1 MKLNKCFFSI
11 VVICIYNCKW
21 LIGYYTYRII
31 KDLIELD
38 EKNEYFLFSNCEL
51 SVNFPLKKNVH
62 FILLPFKSRLLWSRY
77 ILGIKTKKYKL
88 DVFWSPTH
96 NLPIVQQ
103 RNTKYFMTVHDI
115 ANHILP
121 NISQSKDNQQ
131 RYLRVILN
139 SSCKTADSII
149 VPSLATKNDLVDYFK
164 VKEDKIKVVYEG
176 GDAEKSIRPIDK
188 KELVDKYKITKPYFL
203 YIGTLQPRKNI
214 ETIVDAFERLN
225 NSNVQ
230 LVLAGGIGW
239 GKVTSFI
246 FRDKSVGWG
255 LDARY
260 KYKRKGKVKSK
271 RLYYKLSSFYN
282 YYEKAIN
289 HRENCYYCKY
299 SCESRVGDITL
310 GDFWGVEKNQPDCLC
325 ENGGTIDE
333 RAGVSFC
340 LINSTRGIE
349 LFDRAS
355 EFIDYVSSDF
365 KIISMQNDNLLRPTA
380 IPNNRKSIM
389 ELYRNEGYEAKK
401 IRYSISFYACHTMN
415 QKSSIYNYFSTHYFT

>member
-1 MKLNKCFFSI
+1 MRIGINVSVLKKGENISG
-11 VVICIYNCKW
+11 
-21 LIGYYTYRII
+21 IGYYTYRII

-239 GKVTSFI
+239 GMEDTLNKI
-246 FRDKSVGWG
+246 
-255 LDARY
+255 
-260 KYKRKGKVKSK
+260 
-271 RLYYKLSSFYN
+271 KLSNCSNNIILTGYISEA
-282 YYEKAIN
+282 EKAALYSNAMSFVFPSLYEGFGIPILESFSYGIPVITARNSSLPEVGGDAAIYMENVHSSEQLEEAMQTIIN
-289 HRENCYYCKY
+289 MDVQEREAL
-299 SCESRVGDITL
+299 SL
-310 GDFWGVEKNQPDCLC
+310 
-325 ENGGTIDE
+325 
-333 RAGVSFC
+333 
-340 LINSTRGIE
+340 RGIKQYNK
-349 LFDRAS
+349 FTW
-355 EFIDYVSSDF
+355 
-365 KIISMQNDNLLRPTA
+365 K
-380 IPNNRKSIM
+380 KC
-389 ELYRNEGYEAKK
+389 AKGILK
-401 IRYSISFYACHTMN
+401 CFE
-415 QKSSIYNYFSTHYFT
+415 NYQTFCGG

>member
-1 MKLNKCFFSI
+1 MELFTEKKECCGCAACVSI
-11 VVICIYNCKW
+11 CPKAAISM
-21 LIGYYTYRII
+21 I
-31 KDLIELD
+31 KDETGSYFPKIDEILCINCGACQKVCDFQKKDENQFGQKVIKAYGAASKDESLKRKSASGGMFAQLAKVCLENGGVVYGAAMLFENDKLVVRHIQVDNINKLHLIQGSKYVQSNIGDTYHKVKKDLLAG
-38 EKNEYFLFSNCEL
+38 KKVLFSGTPCQVAAL
-51 SVNFPLKKNVH
+51 KSFLKKDYENLYTVDIICH
-62 FILLPFKSRLLWSRY
+62 GISTQQFFQDY
-77 ILGIKTKKYKL
+77 I
-88 DVFWSPTH
+88 
-96 NLPIVQQ
+96 
-103 RNTKYFMTVHDI
+103 
-115 ANHILP
+115 
-121 NISQSKDNQQ
+121 
-131 RYLRVILN
+131 
-139 SSCKTADSII
+139 
-149 VPSLATKNDLVDYFK
+149 DLVENKNK
-164 VKEDKIKVVYEG
+164 V
-176 GDAEKSIRPIDK
+176 
-188 KELVDKYKITKPYFL
+188 
-203 YIGTLQPRKNI
+203 
-214 ETIVDAFERLN
+214 
-225 NSNVQ
+225 
-230 LVLAGGIGW
+230 
-239 GKVTSFI
+239 KVTSFI

-271 RLYYKLSSFYN
+271 RLYYKLSSFHN

-389 ELYRNEGYEAKK
+389 ELYRNEGYEAIDKLYWKTIGYKKFYYFILAKAPRTLKKK
-401 IRYSISFYACHTMN
+401 IRTLL
-415 QKSSIYNYFSTHYFT
+415 KK

>member
-1 MKLNKCFFSI
+1 MDIICHGISTQQFFQ
-11 VVICIYNCKW
+11 
-21 LIGYYTYRII
+21 
-31 KDLIELD
+31 D
-38 EKNEYFLFSNCEL
+38 
-51 SVNFPLKKNVH
+51 
-62 FILLPFKSRLLWSRY
+62 Y
-77 ILGIKTKKYKL
+77 I
-88 DVFWSPTH
+88 
-96 NLPIVQQ
+96 
-103 RNTKYFMTVHDI
+103 
-115 ANHILP
+115 
-121 NISQSKDNQQ
+121 
-131 RYLRVILN
+131 
-139 SSCKTADSII
+139 
-149 VPSLATKNDLVDYFK
+149 DLVENKNK
-164 VKEDKIKVVYEG
+164 V
-176 GDAEKSIRPIDK
+176 
-188 KELVDKYKITKPYFL
+188 
-203 YIGTLQPRKNI
+203 
-214 ETIVDAFERLN
+214 
-225 NSNVQ
+225 
-230 LVLAGGIGW
+230 
-239 GKVTSFI
+239 KVTSFI

-389 ELYRNEGYEAKK
+389 ELYRNEGYEAIDKLYWKTIGYKKFYYFILAKAPRTLKKK
-401 IRYSISFYACHTMN
+401 IRTLL
-415 QKSSIYNYFSTHYFT
+415 KK